1 MLGMKGLV
9 LIILMKF
16 RKTICNRGW
25 GLLFLFSK
33 HYLKEITPL
42 WCILLHA
49 HTTHILHFIGWE
61 VIHFCC
67 KKNKKKTT
75 NYMYIYLERINII
88 ILTIYIHSNNCDGT
102 LYSQEIVRIQKVFNK
117 EGWIV
122 AN

>member
-1 MLGMKGLV
+1 MLRMNGLV

-67 KKNKKKTT
+67 KKTKQKN
-75 NYMYIYLERINII
+75 NQLHVYIFRENII
-88 ILTIYIHSNNCDGT
+88 ILTIYHSNNCDGP

>member
-1 MLGMKGLV
+1 M
-9 LIILMKF
+9 
-16 RKTICNRGW
+16 
-25 GLLFLFSK
+25 LFLFSK

-49 HTTHILHFIGWE
+49 HTTHILQFMGWE

-67 KKNKKKTT
+67 KKTT
-75 NYMYIYLERINII
+75 NYMYIYLERIENII
-88 ILTIYIHSNNCDGT
+88 ILTIYHSNNCDGT